1 MNPEKLAKLQAQ
13 AAAVR
18 IGGKGTP
25 RRKVKK
31 VVKSAGQE
39 DKKLQASLKKLN
51 PQPIPQIE
59 EVNMFKAD
67 GSVLHFVAPK
77 VQASISANTFIIT
90 GHAETKDLTEL
101 VPGILSQLGP
111 ESLNS
116 LRRLAES
123 YQKQQAAAGASGSA
137 DNNDEDDVP
146 ELIESF
152 DNA

>member
-31 VVKSAGQE
+31 VVKSAGSE
-39 DKKLQASLKKLN
+39 DKKLQATLKKLN

-59 EVNMFKAD
+59 EVNMFKSD
-67 GSVLHFVAPK
+67 GSVLHFATPK

-90 GHAETKDLTEL
+90 GHAEQKDLTEL

-123 YQKQQAAAGASGSA
+123 YQKQQAAAGASGSG
-137 DNNDEDDVP
+137 DNDDEVP
-146 ELIESF
+146 ELVESF
-152 DNA
+152 DNNA

>member
-1 MNPEKLAKLQAQ
+1 MNPERLAKLQAQ
-13 AAAVR
+13 AASVR

-31 VVKSAGQE
+31 VVKNAGTE
-39 DKKLQASLKKLN
+39 DKKLQATLKKLN

-59 EVNMFKAD
+59 EVNMFKSD

-77 VQASISANTFIIT
+77 VQASIQSNTFIIT
-90 GHAETKDLTEL
+90 GNAETKDLTEL

-123 YQKQQAAAGASGSA
+123 YQKQQAAAGASGSN
-137 DNNDEDDVP
+137 DNDDDDVP
-146 ELIESF
+146 ELVESF